1 MFATTVDDAWTD
13 LPYQPA
19 FVPFVLDTLAR
30 LAGRANHSVEPY
42 SAVSL
47 PGSTSSQRIQVVT
60 PTGRTVDLAEA
71 DRVSFRDTGEIGAYR
86 VLVNGVQGAR
96 FAFVVDPPP
105 GESDLVSKGPPD
117 EEAGF
122 EPVASDVSEGIEQPL
137 APWLL
142 LIAIALVFIE
152 LWLRQIRRR

>member
-1 MFATTVDDAWTD
+1 
-13 LPYQPA
+13 
-19 FVPFVLDTLAR
+19 VLDTLSR
-30 LAGRANHSVEPY
+30 LAGRTDHAVEPH

-86 VLVNGVQGAR
+86 VLVNGVHGAR
-96 FAFVVDPPP
+96 FAFVVNAPP
-105 GESDLVSKGPPD
+105 GESDLVSNGPP
-117 EEAGF
+117 EEDGSFQA
-122 EPVASDVSEGIEQPL
+122 VVSDISEGVEQPL

-142 LIAIALVFIE
+142 LFAIVLLFAE

>member
-19 FVPFVLDTLAR
+19 FVPFVLDTLIR
-30 LAGRANHSVEPY
+30 LAGRSDHSVEPY
-42 SAVSL
+42 EPVSL
-47 PGSTSSQRIQVVT
+47 PGSTASQRIQVVT
-60 PTGRTVDLAEA
+60 PSGRTVDLAEA

-86 VLVNGVQGAR
+86 VLVNGVIGAR
-96 FAFVVDPPP
+96 FAFVVDAPSS
-105 GESDLVSKGPPD
+105 ESDLVSKPAPEPQDGP
-117 EEAGF
+117 EAG
-122 EPVASDVSEGIEQPL
+122 VLDQLQGVEQPL

-142 LIAIALVFIE
+142 LLAVAMLFTE